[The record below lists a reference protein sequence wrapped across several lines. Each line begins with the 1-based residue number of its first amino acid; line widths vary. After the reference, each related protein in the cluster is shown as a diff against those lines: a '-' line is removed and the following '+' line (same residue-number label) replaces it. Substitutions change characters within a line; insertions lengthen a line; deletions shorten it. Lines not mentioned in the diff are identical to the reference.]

1 MVVKEVK
8 MLKISKKNQ
17 PKVEVFNGVT
27 RYTLACGK
35 DILMARFEYEKGSMV
50 PLHKHSYE
58 QVTTILEGEQKI
70 RIKGESKKEEFI
82 VKKGDTYVVPAD
94 FNHEQITIKS
104 SVTIDVWNLSP

>member
-1 MVVKEVK
+1 

-35 DILMARFEYEKGSMV
+35 KKKYEKGSMV